1 MIGFDGMK
9 CLFSGEVEGLRRG
22 SASSSHSDPVIEM
35 QLQVVHFSYLQICK
49 HQVWVA
55 RSIKLGLE
63 L

>member
-1 MIGFDGMK
+1 MIEFGGMK

-35 QLQVVHFSYLQICK
+35 QLQVVHLSYLQICK